1 MSLKINTN
9 DWVEIRCAYCND
21 PKYEPR
27 LLLKITVRDLLG
39 EEVKP
44 PTKEIGIETKCKDCY
59 QFTYRK
65 IIV

>member
-1 MSLKINTN
+1 MSLKINTS

-27 LLLKITVRDLLG
+27 LLLKVTVENLSD
-39 EEVKP
+39 EEAK
-44 PTKEIGIETKCKDCY
+44 PTKKIGIETKCKDCY
-59 QFTYRK
+59 QFTYRT